1 VSRLVVVSN
10 RVALPGAI
18 QPGGLA
24 VALNAALKETGGL
37 WFGWSGHAVHGA
49 SGAVH
54 EQRDGDIR
62 YLTIDLSRNDFEGY
76 YNGFS
81 NRTLWPLLHFRPDL
95 VDYNRETHEA
105 YRRVNALFAEKL
117 AEHLRPDDIVWV
129 HDYHLMPLAEEL
141 RARGVESRI
150 GFFLHVPLPSA
161 DLVAALPHHQ
171 RPFGA
176 LTAYD
181 LVGFQTERDLERFQD
196 YLRLYAGGRVLR
208 KGVLQDR
215 DGGEF
220 RAGAFPISID
230 TPHIAAL
237 AAGAVRKSGVRRLQS
252 SLAGRALAIGVDRL
266 DYSKGIPER
275 FRAFARFLDR
285 HPDKRGTL
293 TFLQIAPV
301 SRGGVGEYRM
311 LKRELEQLAG
321 HINGGY
327 AEPDWTPVRY
337 VNRNYPHATL
347 TGFFRM
353 ARIAL
358 VTPLRDGMNLVAKEY
373 VAAQNPD
380 DPGVLVLSSFAGA
393 ARELH
398 GALQV
403 NPYDLD
409 GVADAI
415 ATGLDMPLAQRR
427 QRWRAMMDRI
437 TDYDIHTWRRDFLS
451 ALAAAPSRASRQ
463 TGSSQPS

>member
-1 VSRLVVVSN
+1 MSRLVVVSN
-10 RVALPGAI
+10 RVALPGSDQA
-18 QPGGLA
+18 GGLA
-24 VALNAALKETGGL
+24 VALNAALQETGGL
-37 WFGWSGHAVHGA
+37 WFGWSGRTVRDA
-49 SGAVH
+49 SGEMH
-54 EQRDGDIR
+54 EKRDGDIR
-62 YLTIDLSRNDFEGY
+62 YLTMDLSSEDFDGY
-76 YNGFS
+76 YNGFA

-95 VDYNRETHEA
+95 VDYNRETHAA
-105 YRRVNALFAEKL
+105 YRRVNALFAQEL
-117 AEHLRPDDIVWV
+117 AKQLRPDDIVWV

-141 RARGVESRI
+141 RALGVESRI

-161 DLVAALPHHQ
+161 DLIAALPSHQ

-181 LVGFQTERDLERFQD
+181 LLGFQTERDLERFQD
-196 YLRLYAGGRVLR
+196 YLRLYAGGKVLR
-208 KGVLQDR
+208 KGVLQDS
-215 DGGEF
+215 DGREF

-237 AAGAVRKSGVRRLQS
+237 AADAVRKPGVKRLQA

-275 FRAFARFLDR
+275 FRAFARFLER
-285 HPDKRGTL
+285 HPDQRGTL

-301 SRGGVGEYRM
+301 SRGGVGEYRA
-311 LKRELEQLAG
+311 LRRELEQLAG
-321 HINGGY
+321 HINSGL

-347 TGFFRM
+347 TGFYRM

-373 VAAQNPD
+373 VAAQDPD

-393 ARELH
+393 ARELQ

-415 ATGLDMPLAQRR
+415 AVAAQMPLEERR
-427 QRWRAMMDRI
+427 ERWRAMMDRI
-437 TDYDIHTWRRDFLS
+437 THYDIHAWRRDFLS
-451 ALAAAPSRASRQ
+451 ALAATRS
-463 TGSSQPS
+463 

>member
-1 VSRLVVVSN
+1 MSRLVIVSN
-10 RVALPGAI
+10 RVALPGADNS
-18 QPGGLA
+18 GGLA
-24 VALNAALKETGGL
+24 VALNAALQETGGL
-37 WFGWSGHAVHGA
+37 WFGWSGHTVRGA
-49 SGAVH
+49 SGELH

-62 YLTIDLSRNDFEGY
+62 YLTVDLSRDDFEGY
-76 YNGFS
+76 YNGFA

-95 VDYNRETHEA
+95 VDYNRETHDA

-117 AEHLRPDDIVWV
+117 AKRLRPDDIVWV

-141 RARGVESRI
+141 RARGVQSRI

-161 DLVAALPHHQ
+161 DLIAALPSHQ

-181 LVGFQTERDLERFQD
+181 LIGFQTERDLERFQD
-196 YLRLYAGGRVLR
+196 YLRLYASGKVLR
-208 KGVLQDR
+208 KGVLLDR
-215 DGGEF
+215 NGREF
-220 RAGAFPISID
+220 RAGAFPIGID
-230 TPHIAAL
+230 TPRIADL
-237 AAGAVRKSGVRRLQS
+237 AADAVRKAGVKRLQA

-285 HPDKRGTL
+285 HPEQRGKL

-301 SRGGVGEYRM
+301 SRGGVGEYRA

-347 TGFFRM
+347 TGFYRM
-353 ARIAL
+353 ARIGL
-358 VTPLRDGMNLVAKEY
+358 VTPLRDGMNLVAKEF
-373 VAAQNPD
+373 VAAQDPE

-393 ARELH
+393 ARELDT
-398 GALQV
+398 ALQV

-415 ATGLDMPLAQRR
+415 AAGLAMPLAERR
-427 QRWRAMMDRI
+427 KRWRKMMDRI
-437 TDYDIHTWRRDFLS
+437 TRYDIHAWRRDFLS
-451 ALAAAPSRASRQ
+451 ALAATR
-463 TGSSQPS
+463 T